1 MLARLMFSLTNITLL
16 TFSSGLTY
24 AFVSLYVDADRGEIE
39 SDMSQSIAS
48 ALPMGSTPRAA
59 AGHAFT
65 LLRAALPHSLSGRVG
80 SARELAR
87 TVREEEREPL
97 PTALPALDH
106 LLAGGLPRGQLVE
119 MVGGRSSGR
128 FSAVLTVLAAATGVG
143 EAAGL
148 VDLGDHLDPETAA
161 RAGVDLARLLWLRPG
176 SLKQALAGAEM
187 LLGSGFPLVVIEL
200 GFPPLAGGRGAEA
213 AWLRLARAAR
223 AQGAALLVASPYR
236 VSGTSAAVVLKVGK
250 VRAAWQGSG
259 ASPHLLNGLS
269 SQLVLEKRRGAL
281 PGQTEAFALT
291 ASPLRAPAERAAPAV
306 SRLPRHDERE
316 ERWAPLRLA
325 ATG

>member
-1 MLARLMFSLTNITLL
+1 MSEQRASVLS
-16 TFSSGLTY
+16 
-24 AFVSLYVDADRGEIE
+24 IE
-39 SDMSQSIAS
+39 S
-48 ALPMGSTPRAA
+48 TPETAPPGRA
-59 AGHAFT
+59 FQ
-65 LLRAALPHSLSGRVG
+65 LLRAVLPHPLSGRVG

-87 TVREEEREPL
+87 AVHEEEREPL
-97 PTALPALDH
+97 PTALPALDR

-161 RAGVDLARLLWLRPG
+161 RVGVDLERLLWLRPAN
-176 SLKQALAGAEM
+176 LKQALAGAEM
-187 LLGSGFPLVVIEL
+187 LLGSGFPLVVVEL

-236 VSGTSAAVVLKVGK
+236 VSGTAAAVVLNVAK
-250 VRAAWQGSG
+250 VRAAWQESG
-259 ASPHLLNGLS
+259 ASPHLLDGLS
-269 SQLVLEKRRGAL
+269 SRFALEKRRGAL
-281 PGQTEAFALT
+281 PGQTEAFELT
-291 ASPLRAPAERAAPAV
+291 ASPLRAPARRPAAPAA
-306 SRLPRHDERE
+306 PRVE
-316 ERWAPLRLA
+316 EDQEVRWAPVRLA

>member
-1 MLARLMFSLTNITLL
+1 MNPSAASPLSTETTMPLV
-16 TFSSGLTY
+16 SG
-24 AFVSLYVDADRGEIE
+24 AP
-39 SDMSQSIAS
+39 
-48 ALPMGSTPRAA
+48 ALR
-59 AGHAFT
+59 
-65 LLRAALPHSLSGRVG
+65 LLRAALKHPLSGRVG

-87 TVREEEREPL
+87 TVQEEEREPL
-97 PTALPALDH
+97 PTAFPALER
-106 LLAGGLPRGQLVE
+106 LLPGGLPRGQLVE

-128 FSAVLTVLAAATGVG
+128 FSAVLTLLAAATGVG

-148 VDLGDHLDPETAA
+148 VDLGDHLDPETAS
-161 RAGVDLARLLWLRPG
+161 RVGVDLERLLWLRPHN
-176 SLKQALAGAEM
+176 LKEALAGAEM
-187 LLGSGFPLVVIEL
+187 LLGSGFPLVVVEL

-236 VSGTSAAVVLKVGK
+236 VSGTSAAVVLQVGK
-250 VRAAWQGSG
+250 VRAAWQGNG
-259 ASPHLLNGLS
+259 ASPHLLDGLS

-281 PGQTEAFALT
+281 PGQTEGFALT
-291 ASPLRAPAERAAPAV
+291 ASPLRASAPLAQATRPAV
-306 SRLPRHDERE
+306 PVSPTRQEERE

>member
-1 MLARLMFSLTNITLL
+1 MSPSAASPLSVETTLVPPPL
-16 TFSSGLTY
+16 VSG
-24 AFVSLYVDADRGEIE
+24 AP
-39 SDMSQSIAS
+39 
-48 ALPMGSTPRAA
+48 ALK
-59 AGHAFT
+59 
-65 LLRAALPHSLSGRVG
+65 LLRAALEHPLSGRVG

-87 TVREEEREPL
+87 TVQEEEREPL
-97 PTALPALDH
+97 PTAFPALER
-106 LLAGGLPRGQLVE
+106 LLPGGLPRGQLVE

-128 FSAVLTVLAAATGVG
+128 FSAVLTLLAAATGVG

-148 VDLGDHLDPETAA
+148 VDLGDHLDPETAS
-161 RAGVDLARLLWLRPG
+161 RVGVDLERLLWLRPRN
-176 SLKQALAGAEM
+176 LKEALAGAEM
-187 LLGSGFPLVVIEL
+187 LLGSGFPLVVVEL

-236 VSGTSAAVVLKVGK
+236 VSGTSAAVVLQVGK
-250 VRAAWQGSG
+250 VRSAWQGSG
-259 ASPHLLNGLS
+259 ASPHLLDGLS

-281 PGQTEAFALT
+281 PGQTESFALT
-291 ASPLRAPAERAAPAV
+291 ASPLRAPAPRKPMAPTL
-306 SRLPRHDERE
+306 RQDERE

>member
-1 MLARLMFSLTNITLL
+1 
-16 TFSSGLTY
+16 
-24 AFVSLYVDADRGEIE
+24 
-39 SDMSQSIAS
+39 MSQTTAS
-48 ALPMGSTPRAA
+48 ALSVETTIETTIKTTIEATPRPA
-59 AGHAFT
+59 AGAPAFQ
-65 LLRAALPHSLSGRVG
+65 LLRAALKHPLSGRVG

-97 PTALPALDH
+97 PTAFPALER
-106 LLAGGLPRGQLVE
+106 LLPGGLPRGQLVE

-148 VDLGDHLDPETAA
+148 VDLGDHLDPETAD
-161 RAGVDLARLLWLRPG
+161 RVGIDLERLLWLRPHN
-176 SLKQALAGAEM
+176 LKEALAGAEM
-187 LLGSGFPLVVIEL
+187 LLGSGFPLVVVEL

-259 ASPHLLNGLS
+259 VSPHLLDGLS
-269 SQLVLEKRRGAL
+269 SQFILEKRRGAL
-281 PGQTEAFALT
+281 PGQTEGFALT
-291 ASPLRAPAERAAPAV
+291 ASPLRAPARPAV
-306 SRLPRHDERE
+306 PLSPAVCRSREDERE